1 MNVGAGYAE
10 MNCRRRALVGR
21 REEIDREIAT
31 VDRALRDLLVIYLAQ
46 CAPEMSQI
54 AGWRWEIRAVD
65 ETGVL
70 FGYEGFCLGF
80 DTPGPRELLVPMSWL
95 RSQPC

>member
-1 MNVGAGYAE
+1 MSVGAGYAE
-10 MNCRRRALVGR
+10 MMGRRRSLVER

-31 VDRALRDLLVIYLAQ
+31 VDRALRNLLVIYLVQ
-46 CAPEMSQI
+46 CAPEMCRI

-80 DTPGPRELLVPMSWL
+80 DTPGPRELLIPMSWL